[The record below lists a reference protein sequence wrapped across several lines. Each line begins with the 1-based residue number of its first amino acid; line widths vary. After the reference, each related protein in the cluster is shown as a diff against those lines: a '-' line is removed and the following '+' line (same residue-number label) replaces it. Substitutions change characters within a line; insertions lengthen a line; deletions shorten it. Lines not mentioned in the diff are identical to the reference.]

1 MRGRGRTGTLGTFGG
16 VFTPSLLTIL
26 GVILFLRTGFVVG
39 SAGLGRALLILALA
53 KSISVLTS
61 LSLAAIATNRK
72 VRGGGVYYLI
82 SRSLGIEYGGA
93 LGLLIFAAQAISV
106 AFYCVGFGEVA
117 ASLLPAANPRLVA
130 AGAALVLGGVAFLGA
145 DLATRL
151 QYAIMA
157 VLTAGLVSFFAG
169 GLALGDGERLAGGL
183 AAPAGAL
190 GFWPLFALFFPAV
203 TGFTQ
208 GVNMS
213 GDLRDPSRSLPGGT
227 LAAVGLSAVVYVGAM
242 LVFAAALPGDVLRGD
257 YAAMRRVAALPAL
270 VDAGLMAAALSS
282 ALASFLGAPR
292 ILQALAAD
300 GVFPLLAP
308 FARGHGAEGNP
319 RRGVLLVGAI
329 ALATIVAGNLNA
341 IASVISMFFLISYGL
356 LNYATYVEAT
366 GASPSFRP
374 RFRFF
379 HRRASLAGTLLCVGA
394 MLAIDPLAGVVALAL
409 LGAVHQ
415 YLKRTAIP
423 TAWRDSR
430 WAYRFRRVKDG
441 LQGLA
446 EASEAPRDW
455 QPHVLVFTAGA
466 ERRERILR
474 FASWITGGSGLVA
487 AVQLLEGEGSDAKTR
502 QRCEHAEAALR
513 GEIEEHGLDAFP
525 LVVAAPDLGIGASTL
540 VQTWGVGPIRANT
553 VLLNWFQD
561 GGEGAPGAGSARYAR
576 VLRNAL
582 RIGRNVVVLH
592 SSRVHEHRLEDTPP
606 QERRIDVWW
615 WEDGSSRLA
624 LLFAYLMTRSA
635 TWDEAT
641 IRLLAPA
648 AEGTGREAREA
659 PRRDARRAADRGGD
673 RARGGRGR
681 RRHRRALARR
691 HRRLPAPAPGG
702 LPPRGSLWRR
712 LRRARRAAPAG
723 GAGGRGGGRGA
734 WRGAGGGA
742 CRRGDA

>member
-16 VFTPSLLTIL
+16 VFTPSVLTIL

-106 AFYCVGFGEVA
+106 AFYCVGFGEA
-117 ASLLPAANPRLVA
+117 AAALLPAANPRLVA
-130 AGAALVLGGVAFLGA
+130 AGAALVLGGVAFVGA

-169 GLALGDGERLAGGL
+169 GLALFDGERLAGGL

-190 GFWPLFALFFPAV
+190 GFWPLFVLFFPAV

-227 LAAVGLSAVVYVGAM
+227 LAAVGLSAAVYVGAM

-257 YAAMRRVAALPAL
+257 YAAMRRVAVLPAL

-308 FARGHGAEGNP
+308 FAHGYEAKGNP

-394 MLAIDPLAGVVALAL
+394 MLGIDPLAGVVALAL

-474 FASWITGGSGLVA
+474 FGSWITGGSGLVA
-487 AVQLLEGEGSDAKTR
+487 AVQLLEGEGSDAKMR

-513 GEIEEHGLDAFP
+513 SEIEEHGLDAFP

-561 GGEGAPGAGSARYAR
+561 DGGGAPGADSARYAR

-582 RIGRNVVVLH
+582 RIGRNVIVLH
-592 SSRVHEHRLEDTPP
+592 SSRVHEHHLEDTPP

-624 LLFAYLMTRSA
+624 LLFAYLMTRGA

-648 AEGTGREAREA
+648 AEGEDQKLTKHLAGMLDELRIEAEIVPVVGADADAIAERSRDAIAVFLPLRLAGFHLVDPFGGDCGALVGRLPLVALVGAGEAVELGEEPEEA
-659 PRRDARRAADRGGD
+659 PSAA
-673 RARGGRGR
+673 
-681 RRHRRALARR
+681 
-691 HRRLPAPAPGG
+691 
-702 LPPRGSLWRR
+702 S
-712 LRRARRAAPAG
+712 
-723 GAGGRGGGRGA
+723 
-734 WRGAGGGA
+734 
-742 CRRGDA
+742 